1 MPASEIPYPLELSHG
16 AVLPVLEEP
25 AAARRIEQAIARL
38 VYSHEA
44 MMGFDGPNQQADRQ
58 DGISPSAIAH
68 NDLFT
73 AKEKIELLSQMKA
86 DLTVAQQEGLE
97 PAFSLEEI
105 DRAIAEV
112 RQDIEEG
119 HGTETLSRGDA

>member
-1 MPASEIPYPLELSHG
+1 
-16 AVLPVLEEP
+16 
-25 AAARRIEQAIARL
+25 
-38 VYSHEA
+38 
-44 MMGFDGPNQQADRQ
+44 MGFDGPNQQADRQ
-58 DGISPSAIAH
+58 DGISPGAIAH